1 MFLEAYSKPFE
12 EGGVDDL
19 HVVYTEFKSM
29 VTQETKIL
37 RSEER
42 RVAEAQHLGEEIVP
56 DEELTQADYVQPAV
70 FEFEPSP
77 QEVLDALLPRYIA
90 SRLFACLL
98 QAAASE
104 LASRQRA
111 MKTAGDNAE
120 TLINKYTRLMNNA
133 RQAEIT
139 QELSEIVG
147 GADALASS

>member
-37 RSEER
+37 RLLPIH
-42 RVAEAQHLGEEIVP
+42 VAEAQHLGEEIVP

-90 SRLFACLL
+90 SRLFAACFRRPP
-98 QAAASE
+98 AS
-104 LASRQRA
+104 LPRAS
-111 MKTAGDNAE
+111 GP
-120 TLINKYTRLMNNA
+120 
-133 RQAEIT
+133 
-139 QELSEIVG
+139 
-147 GADALASS
+147 